1 MPLASSPV
9 LVVSSAEVVVSAAD
23 SSGAAVVVV
32 VSALD
37 STAGAAVVV
46 VVVVLAYAFDSFSE
60 SFDSEQ
66 PVTANT
72 IDSAMSDA
80 SNFFIINFSFFS

>member
-46 VVVVLAYAFDSFSE
+46 VVVLASAFDSLLE
-60 SFDSEQ
+60 SLDSDQ

-80 SNFFIINFSFFS
+80 SNFFIINFSFSS

>member
-1 MPLASSPV
+1 M
-9 LVVSSAEVVVSAAD
+9 LVVSLAEVVVSAAD

-32 VSALD
+32 VSASD

-46 VVVVLAYAFDSFSE
+46 VVVLASAFDSLLE
-60 SFDSEQ
+60 SLDYEQ

-80 SNFFIINFSFFS
+80 SNFFIINFSFSS

>member
-9 LVVSSAEVVVSAAD
+9 LVVSSAEVVVSATD

-46 VVVVLAYAFDSFSE
+46 VVVLASAFYSFSE

>member
-1 MPLASSPV
+1 M
-9 LVVSSAEVVVSAAD
+9 LVVSVSLAEVVVSAAD

-46 VVVVLAYAFDSFSE
+46 VVVLASAFDSFSE
-60 SFDSEQ
+60 LFDSDQ

-80 SNFFIINFSFFS
+80 SNFFIINFSFSS